1 MLANDQ
7 RDSLEQGFANE
18 DITVAAGES
27 SVERCRKVQEK
38 KEEEKEDEKS
48 WDMLKQSL
56 DVATA
61 SNE

>member
-7 RDSLEQGFANE
+7 RDSLEQEFTNE

-27 SVERCRKVQEK
+27 NVERSRKAQEK
-38 KEEEKEDEKS
+38 KEKEKEDEKS
-48 WDMLKQSL
+48 QEILKQSL
-56 DVATA
+56 GAATA